1 MEYGAKSLVIGL
13 DLGGTNS
20 VFGVV
25 DSKGEII
32 ATTSIKTQ
40 AYPSVDQ
47 YIMESVKAIKQI
59 AEQVGGMEKIRA
71 MGIGAPC
78 GNYYKGTIEHAANL
92 VWAKGIVPLANMFVN
107 ELGIPVVVTNDAKAA
122 AMGEMKY
129 GVAVGMNNFVELT
142 LGTGVGSGIVA
153 NGQLIY
159 GFDGFAGE
167 LGHMIVEP
175 DGRPCGCGRKGCL
188 ETYCSATGV
197 VRTAIAM
204 LEESS
209 EATSLRDIATDKL
222 TSYEVYKAAMAGD
235 TMAQEVFKQ
244 TGRRIGIACAN
255 IATFLSPEAFI
266 FFGGLA
272 QAGELLLRPIEEAYN
287 ENVLSL
293 YKGNSR
299 TAGSSSRS
307 SSPIRTSS
315 SSASRRRSRTS
326 STRRRSSIPS
336 TPKLSRIRRSRT
348 SRTA

>member
-167 LGHMIVEP
+167 LGHMIIEP

-204 LEESS
+204 LEESP

-293 YKGNSR
+293 YKGKARFLMSGLDG
-299 TAGSSSRS
+299 AKAAILGA
-307 SSPIRTSS
+307 
-315 SSASRRRSRTS
+315 SA
-326 STRRRSSIPS
+326 IAWDL
-336 TPKLSRIRRSRT
+336 KINN
-348 SRTA
+348 

>member
-59 AEQVGGMEKIRA
+59 AEKVGGMEKIRA

-197 VRTAIAM
+197 VRTTIAM

-293 YKGNSR
+293 YKGKARFLMSGLDG
-299 TAGSSSRS
+299 AKAAILGA
-307 SSPIRTSS
+307 
-315 SSASRRRSRTS
+315 SA
-326 STRRRSSIPS
+326 IAWDL
-336 TPKLSRIRRSRT
+336 KINN
-348 SRTA
+348 

>member
-129 GVAVGMNNFVELT
+129 GVAVGMTNFVELT

-204 LEESS
+204 LEESP

-293 YKGNSR
+293 YKGKARFLMSGLDG
-299 TAGSSSRS
+299 AKAAILGA
-307 SSPIRTSS
+307 
-315 SSASRRRSRTS
+315 SAIAWDLR
-326 STRRRSSIPS
+326 
-336 TPKLSRIRRSRT
+336 
-348 SRTA
+348 

>member
-129 GVAVGMNNFVELT
+129 GVAVGMTNFVELT

-209 EATSLRDIATDKL
+209 ETTFVRDIATDKL

-235 TMAQEVFKQ
+235 AMAQEVFKQ

-293 YKGNSR
+293 YKGKARFLMSGLDG
-299 TAGSSSRS
+299 AKAAILGA
-307 SSPIRTSS
+307 
-315 SSASRRRSRTS
+315 SA
-326 STRRRSSIPS
+326 IAWDL
-336 TPKLSRIRRSRT
+336 K
-348 SRTA
+348 

>member
-129 GVAVGMNNFVELT
+129 GVAVGMTNFVELT

-204 LEESS
+204 LEESP
-209 EATSLRDIATDKL
+209 EATYLRDIATDKL

-293 YKGNSR
+293 YKGKARFLMSGLDG
-299 TAGSSSRS
+299 AKAAILGA
-307 SSPIRTSS
+307 
-315 SSASRRRSRTS
+315 SA
-326 STRRRSSIPS
+326 IAWDL
-336 TPKLSRIRRSRT
+336 K
-348 SRTA
+348 

>member
-59 AEQVGGMEKIRA
+59 AEQVGDMEKIRA

-204 LEESS
+204 LEESP
-209 EATSLRDIATDKL
+209 EATSVRDIATDKL

-235 TMAQEVFKQ
+235 AMAQEVFKQ

-293 YKGNSR
+293 YKGKARFLMSGLDG
-299 TAGSSSRS
+299 AKAAILGA
-307 SSPIRTSS
+307 
-315 SSASRRRSRTS
+315 SA
-326 STRRRSSIPS
+326 IAWDL
-336 TPKLSRIRRSRT
+336 KINN
-348 SRTA
+348 

>member
-47 YIMESVKAIKQI
+47 YIIESVKAIKQI

-129 GVAVGMNNFVELT
+129 GVAVGMTNFVELT

-197 VRTAIAM
+197 VRTTIAM
-204 LEESS
+204 LEESP

-293 YKGNSR
+293 YKGKARFLMSGLDG
-299 TAGSSSRS
+299 AKAAILGA
-307 SSPIRTSS
+307 
-315 SSASRRRSRTS
+315 SA
-326 STRRRSSIPS
+326 IAWDL
-336 TPKLSRIRRSRT
+336 K
-348 SRTA
+348 

>member
-129 GVAVGMNNFVELT
+129 GVAVGMTNFVELT

-188 ETYCSATGV
+188 ETYCSATGA

-209 EATSLRDIATDKL
+209 ETTSLRDIATDKL

-293 YKGNSR
+293 YKGKARFLMSGLDG
-299 TAGSSSRS
+299 AKAAILGA
-307 SSPIRTSS
+307 
-315 SSASRRRSRTS
+315 SA
-326 STRRRSSIPS
+326 IAWDL
-336 TPKLSRIRRSRT
+336 K
-348 SRTA
+348 

>member
-129 GVAVGMNNFVELT
+129 GVAVGRNNVVELT

-209 EATSLRDIATDKL
+209 EATSVRDIATDKL

-293 YKGNSR
+293 YKGKARFLMSGLDG
-299 TAGSSSRS
+299 AKAAILGA
-307 SSPIRTSS
+307 
-315 SSASRRRSRTS
+315 SA
-326 STRRRSSIPS
+326 IAWDL
-336 TPKLSRIRRSRT
+336 K
-348 SRTA
+348 

>member
-197 VRTAIAM
+197 VRTARAM

-293 YKGNSR
+293 YKGKARFLMSGLDG
-299 TAGSSSRS
+299 AKAAILGA
-307 SSPIRTSS
+307 
-315 SSASRRRSRTS
+315 SA
-326 STRRRSSIPS
+326 IAWDL
-336 TPKLSRIRRSRT
+336 K
-348 SRTA
+348 

>member
-25 DSKGEII
+25 DSKGKIV

-47 YIMESVKAIKQI
+47 YVMESVKAVKQI

-235 TMAQEVFKQ
+235 AMAQEVFKQ

-293 YKGNSR
+293 YKGKARFLMSGLDG
-299 TAGSSSRS
+299 AKAAILGA
-307 SSPIRTSS
+307 
-315 SSASRRRSRTS
+315 SA
-326 STRRRSSIPS
+326 IAWDL
-336 TPKLSRIRRSRT
+336 K
-348 SRTA
+348 

>member
-25 DSKGEII
+25 DSQGEII
-32 ATTSIKTQ
+32 TTTSIKTQ

-209 EATSLRDIATDKL
+209 ETTSLRDIATDKL

-293 YKGNSR
+293 YKGKARFLMSGLDG
-299 TAGSSSRS
+299 AKAAILGA
-307 SSPIRTSS
+307 
-315 SSASRRRSRTS
+315 SA
-326 STRRRSSIPS
+326 IAWDL
-336 TPKLSRIRRSRT
+336 K
-348 SRTA
+348 

>member
-20 VFGVV
+20 VFGIV

-293 YKGNSR
+293 YKGKARFLMSGLDG
-299 TAGSSSRS
+299 AKAAILGA
-307 SSPIRTSS
+307 
-315 SSASRRRSRTS
+315 SA
-326 STRRRSSIPS
+326 IAWDL
-336 TPKLSRIRRSRT
+336 K
-348 SRTA
+348 

>member
-13 DLGGTNS
+13 DLGGTNA

-25 DSKGEII
+25 DSQGEII

-204 LEESS
+204 LEESP

-235 TMAQEVFKQ
+235 AMAQEVFKQ

-293 YKGNSR
+293 YKGKARFLMSGLDG
-299 TAGSSSRS
+299 AKAAILGA
-307 SSPIRTSS
+307 
-315 SSASRRRSRTS
+315 SA
-326 STRRRSSIPS
+326 IAWDL
-336 TPKLSRIRRSRT
+336 K
-348 SRTA
+348 

>member
-175 DGRPCGCGRKGCL
+175 GGRPCGCGRKGCL

-204 LEESS
+204 LEESP

-293 YKGNSR
+293 YKGKARFLMSGLDG
-299 TAGSSSRS
+299 AKAAILGA
-307 SSPIRTSS
+307 
-315 SSASRRRSRTS
+315 SA
-326 STRRRSSIPS
+326 IAWDL
-336 TPKLSRIRRSRT
+336 K
-348 SRTA
+348 

>member
-59 AEQVGGMEKIRA
+59 AEQVGGIEKIRA

-204 LEESS
+204 LEESP

-293 YKGNSR
+293 YKGKARFLMSGLDG
-299 TAGSSSRS
+299 AKAAILGA
-307 SSPIRTSS
+307 
-315 SSASRRRSRTS
+315 SA
-326 STRRRSSIPS
+326 IAWDL
-336 TPKLSRIRRSRT
+336 K
-348 SRTA
+348 

>member
-20 VFGVV
+20 EFGVV

-32 ATTSIKTQ
+32 TTTSIKTQ

-47 YIMESVKAIKQI
+47 YVMESVKAVKQI

-129 GVAVGMNNFVELT
+129 GVAVGMKNFVELT

-235 TMAQEVFKQ
+235 AMAQEVFKQ

-293 YKGNSR
+293 YKGKARFLMSGLDG
-299 TAGSSSRS
+299 AKAAILGA
-307 SSPIRTSS
+307 
-315 SSASRRRSRTS
+315 SA
-326 STRRRSSIPS
+326 IAWDL
-336 TPKLSRIRRSRT
+336 K
-348 SRTA
+348 

>member
-1 MEYGAKSLVIGL
+1 MEYGTKSLVIGL

-32 ATTSIKTQ
+32 TTTSIKTQ

-47 YIMESVKAIKQI
+47 YVMESVKAVKQI

-272 QAGELLLRPIEEAYN
+272 QAGELLLRPIEKAYN

-293 YKGNSR
+293 YKGKARFLMSGLDG
-299 TAGSSSRS
+299 AKAAILGA
-307 SSPIRTSS
+307 
-315 SSASRRRSRTS
+315 SA
-326 STRRRSSIPS
+326 IAWDL
-336 TPKLSRIRRSRT
+336 KINN
-348 SRTA
+348 

>member
-25 DSKGEII
+25 DSQGEII

-209 EATSLRDIATDKL
+209 ETTSLRDIATDKL

-293 YKGNSR
+293 YKGKARFLMSGLDG
-299 TAGSSSRS
+299 AKAAILGA
-307 SSPIRTSS
+307 
-315 SSASRRRSRTS
+315 SA
-326 STRRRSSIPS
+326 IAWDL
-336 TPKLSRIRRSRT
+336 K
-348 SRTA
+348 

>member
-204 LEESS
+204 LEESP

-293 YKGNSR
+293 YKGKARFLMSGFDG
-299 TAGSSSRS
+299 AKAAILGA
-307 SSPIRTSS
+307 
-315 SSASRRRSRTS
+315 SA
-326 STRRRSSIPS
+326 IAWDL
-336 TPKLSRIRRSRT
+336 K
-348 SRTA
+348 

>member
-129 GVAVGMNNFVELT
+129 GVAVGMTNFVELT

-204 LEESS
+204 LEESP
-209 EATSLRDIATDKL
+209 EATSVRDIATDKL

-235 TMAQEVFKQ
+235 AMAQEVFKQ

-293 YKGNSR
+293 YKGKARFLMSGLDG
-299 TAGSSSRS
+299 AKAAILGA
-307 SSPIRTSS
+307 
-315 SSASRRRSRTS
+315 SA
-326 STRRRSSIPS
+326 IAWDL
-336 TPKLSRIRRSRT
+336 K
-348 SRTA
+348 

>member
-25 DSKGEII
+25 DNKGEII

-167 LGHMIVEP
+167 LGHMIVEL

-209 EATSLRDIATDKL
+209 ETTSLRDIATDKL

-293 YKGNSR
+293 YKGKARFLMSGLDG
-299 TAGSSSRS
+299 AKAAILGA
-307 SSPIRTSS
+307 
-315 SSASRRRSRTS
+315 SA
-326 STRRRSSIPS
+326 IAWDL
-336 TPKLSRIRRSRT
+336 K
-348 SRTA
+348 

>member
-1 MEYGAKSLVIGL
+1 MEYGTKSLVIGL

-32 ATTSIKTQ
+32 TTTSIKTQ

-47 YIMESVKAIKQI
+47 YVMESVKAVKQI

-129 GVAVGMNNFVELT
+129 GVAVGMKNFVELT

-235 TMAQEVFKQ
+235 AMAQEVFKQ

-293 YKGNSR
+293 YKGKARFLMSGLDG
-299 TAGSSSRS
+299 AKAAILGA
-307 SSPIRTSS
+307 
-315 SSASRRRSRTS
+315 SA
-326 STRRRSSIPS
+326 IAWDL
-336 TPKLSRIRRSRT
+336 K
-348 SRTA
+348 

>member
-25 DSKGEII
+25 DSQGEII

-47 YIMESVKAIKQI
+47 YIMGSVKAIKQI

-204 LEESS
+204 LEESP

-235 TMAQEVFKQ
+235 AMAQEVFKQ

-272 QAGELLLRPIEEAYN
+272 QAGELLHRPIEEAYN

-293 YKGNSR
+293 YKGKARFLMSGLDG
-299 TAGSSSRS
+299 AKAAILGA
-307 SSPIRTSS
+307 
-315 SSASRRRSRTS
+315 SA
-326 STRRRSSIPS
+326 IAWDL
-336 TPKLSRIRRSRT
+336 K
-348 SRTA
+348 

>member
-20 VFGVV
+20 EFGVV

-32 ATTSIKTQ
+32 TTTSIKTQ

-47 YIMESVKAIKQI
+47 YVMESVKAVKQI

-129 GVAVGMNNFVELT
+129 GVAVGMKNFVELT

-204 LEESS
+204 LGESS

-235 TMAQEVFKQ
+235 AMAQEVFKQ

-293 YKGNSR
+293 YKGKARFLMSGLDG
-299 TAGSSSRS
+299 AKAAILGA
-307 SSPIRTSS
+307 
-315 SSASRRRSRTS
+315 SA
-326 STRRRSSIPS
+326 IAWDL
-336 TPKLSRIRRSRT
+336 K
-348 SRTA
+348 

>member
-92 VWAKGIVPLANMFVN
+92 VWSKGIVPLANMFVN

-197 VRTAIAM
+197 VRTTIAM
-204 LEESS
+204 LEESP
-209 EATSLRDIATDKL
+209 ETTSLRDIATDKL

-293 YKGNSR
+293 YKGKARFLMSGLDG
-299 TAGSSSRS
+299 AKAAILGA
-307 SSPIRTSS
+307 
-315 SSASRRRSRTS
+315 SA
-326 STRRRSSIPS
+326 IAWDL
-336 TPKLSRIRRSRT
+336 K
-348 SRTA
+348 

>member
-92 VWAKGIVPLANMFVN
+92 VWAKGIVPLVNMFVN

-204 LEESS
+204 LEESP

-293 YKGNSR
+293 YKGKARFLMSGLDG
-299 TAGSSSRS
+299 AKAAILGA
-307 SSPIRTSS
+307 
-315 SSASRRRSRTS
+315 SA
-326 STRRRSSIPS
+326 IAWDL
-336 TPKLSRIRRSRT
+336 K
-348 SRTA
+348 

>member
-1 MEYGAKSLVIGL
+1 MEYGTKSLVIGL

-32 ATTSIKTQ
+32 VTTSIKTQ

-47 YIMESVKAIKQI
+47 YVMESVKAVKQI

-129 GVAVGMNNFVELT
+129 GVAVGMKNFVELT

-209 EATSLRDIATDKL
+209 ETTSLRDIATDKL

-293 YKGNSR
+293 YKGKARFLMSGLDG
-299 TAGSSSRS
+299 AKAAILGA
-307 SSPIRTSS
+307 
-315 SSASRRRSRTS
+315 SA
-326 STRRRSSIPS
+326 IAWDL
-336 TPKLSRIRRSRT
+336 K
-348 SRTA
+348 

>member
-209 EATSLRDIATDKL
+209 ETTSLRDIATDKL

-235 TMAQEVFKQ
+235 TMAQEVFIQ

-293 YKGNSR
+293 YKGKARFLMSGLDG
-299 TAGSSSRS
+299 AKAAILGA
-307 SSPIRTSS
+307 
-315 SSASRRRSRTS
+315 SA
-326 STRRRSSIPS
+326 IAWDL
-336 TPKLSRIRRSRT
+336 K
-348 SRTA
+348 